1 MSWSDIFFPGNE
13 KRRMEVV
20 RMCTRI
26 STYMEMDFD
35 ATNHLSDMINEHME
49 PVPKLQHIQVDYDVD
64 VDTNASKL
72 IKQMEKIQKIIEE
85 VDKELAEKLEP
96 EAYRKLMDE
105 FTPYKEKLSI
115 AKKAISGGL
124 ATVGTVAGIYV
135 ATKIYSGAILTSLTR
150 VTGRLIGSAIGT
162 IAVGVLTM
170 GLDMIA
176 GAIVGAVEKNKLEAA
191 IDELEVAEK
200 NFVPASQDYYRTII
214 QVQERLGILIEMGEI

>member
-1 MSWSDIFFPGNE
+1 
-13 KRRMEVV
+13 
-20 RMCTRI
+20 
-26 STYMEMDFD
+26 MEMDFD
-35 ATNHLSDMINEHME
+35 TTNHLSDLINEHME

-64 VDTNASKL
+64 IDTNVSVL
-72 IKQMEKIQKIIEE
+72 INQMEKIQNILEE

-105 FTPYKEKLSI
+105 FTPYKDKLSI

-176 GAIVGAVEKNKLEAA
+176 GAIVGAVEKN
-191 IDELEVAEK
+191 
-200 NFVPASQDYYRTII
+200 NW
-214 QVQERLGILIEMGEI
+214 RLLLTSLK